1 MVPEQIGRR
10 IAALRQD
17 FGWTQQS
24 LAERLGI
31 SRVAVSHIE
40 AGISI
45 PEERTITLM
54 AGLFKQTPYQLVAGT
69 DYPQAKA
76 DRLPAVVCA
85 YTPAELDLA
94 LMEND
99 FAWLARLA
107 DWPGQMQA
115 GQELR
120 RKWMHTLTARAEETT
135 DEVLQDL
142 LSAGIQKLRDLDSMA
157 SLSRKPGT

>member
-10 IAALRQD
+10 IAGLRQE

-45 PEERTITLM
+45 PEERTISLM
-54 AGLFKQTPYQLVAGT
+54 AGLFKLTPYQLVTGT
-69 DYPQAKA
+69 DYPPAKA

-99 FAWLARLA
+99 LAWLARLS
-107 DWPGQMQA
+107 DWGGA
-115 GQELR
+115 EHARQELR
-120 RKWMHTLTARAEETT
+120 RKWIDKLTARMEETA
-135 DEVLQDL
+135 DDYLLEL
-142 LSAGIQKLRDLDSMA
+142 LSAGIEKLREF
-157 SLSRKPGT
+157 G